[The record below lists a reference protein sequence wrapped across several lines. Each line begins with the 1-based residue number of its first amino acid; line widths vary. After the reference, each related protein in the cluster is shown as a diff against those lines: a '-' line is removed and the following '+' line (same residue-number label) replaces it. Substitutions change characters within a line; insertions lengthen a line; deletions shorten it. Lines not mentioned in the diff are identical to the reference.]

1 MKRCRATALPGFDSS
16 WKSAQTNSVTFS
28 AMDAK
33 RADKKYVEY
42 YYEPLDADGAIVNK
56 SGNTVDWT

>member
-1 MKRCRATALPGFDSS
+1 MND
-16 WKSAQTNSVTFS
+16 KSASTNSVTFS
-28 AMDAK
+28 ALDAK
-33 RADKKYVEY
+33 RADKKYIEY

>member
-1 MKRCRATALPGFDSS
+1 M
-16 WKSAQTNSVTFS
+16 TFS

-42 YYEPLDADGAIVNK
+42 YYEPLSATGTIVAK